1 MKDKLLLLLIL
12 VLSLCSCQKGET
24 DYDDSPQ
31 ANLNAL
37 WTIIDQQYCFLD
49 YKEKELGISWADIYS
64 KYSARLTSKM
74 SRTQL
79 FEVMCQMLGE
89 LKDGHVNIST
99 SLDLGRNWSWKEDYP
114 LNLNE
119 ELRDAYLQTDYN
131 LSSGLEYRILSDN
144 IAYVVYESF
153 QSAIGEVNLDDM
165 FLSLRMCNGM
175 ILDIRGNGGGNLD
188 NVEKLASRFT
198 NEKVLVGYRSH
209 KTGTGHNDFSPL
221 EAEYISPSKGV
232 RWQKKCVVLANRS
245 CYSAANTFVR
255 DMKEMPLVTIMGDQT
270 GGGSG
275 LPFTSELPI
284 GWSVRFS
291 ASPSFDARKQQIEF
305 GIEPDIP
312 SSLDAG
318 KAAQGIDS
326 MIEAARD
333 FLNGGQHPKLSSST
347 KCLTSSQQRWR
358 NFLFNSIL

>member
-1 MKDKLLLLLIL
+1 MKDRLLLLLVL
-12 VLSLCSCQKGET
+12 VLGLCSCQKGET
-24 DYDDSPQ
+24 EYDDSPQ

-49 YKEKELGISWADIYS
+49 YKEQELGFSWADIRT
-64 KYSARLTSKM
+64 KYSSRLNPKM
-74 SRTQL
+74 SRAQL
-79 FEVMCQMLGE
+79 FEVLCQMVGE
-89 LKDGHVNIST
+89 LKDGHVNIS
-99 SLDLGRNWSWKEDYP
+99 SSVDLGRNWSWKEDYP
-114 LNLNE
+114 LNLDE
-119 ELRDAYLQTDYN
+119 EVRNAYLQNDYN
-131 LSSGLEYRILSDN
+131 LAAGLKYRILPDN

-153 QSAIGEVNLDDM
+153 QSAIGEGNLDDM
-165 FLSLRMCNGM
+165 FFGLRMCNGM
-175 ILDIRGNGGGNLD
+175 ILDIRGNGGGELT

-221 EAEYISPSKGV
+221 EAEYVTPSKGV
-232 RWQKKCVVLANRS
+232 RWQKPCVVLTNRS

-255 DMKEMPLVTIMGDQT
+255 DMKEMPLVAIMGDQT

-291 ASPSFDARKQQIEF
+291 ASPSYDAQKQQIEF
-305 GIEPDIP
+305 GIAPDIP
-312 SSLDAG
+312 CALDAA

-326 MIEAARD
+326 MIEEARE
-333 FLNGGQHPKLSSST
+333 FLK
-347 KCLTSSQQRWR
+347 
-358 NFLFNSIL
+358 

>member
-1 MKDKLLLLLIL
+1 MKDRLLLLLVL
-12 VLSLCSCQKGET
+12 VLGLCSCQKGET
-24 DYDDSPQ
+24 EYDDSPQ

-49 YKEKELGISWADIYS
+49 YKEQKLGFSWADIRT
-64 KYSARLTSKM
+64 KYSSRLNSKM
-74 SRTQL
+74 SRAQL
-79 FEVMCQMLGE
+79 FEVLCQMVGE
-89 LKDGHVNIST
+89 LKDGHVNIS
-99 SLDLGRNWSWKEDYP
+99 SSVDLGRNWSWKEDYP
-114 LNLNE
+114 LNLDE
-119 ELRDAYLQTDYN
+119 EVRNAYLQNDYN
-131 LSSGLEYRILSDN
+131 LAAGLKYRILPDN

-153 QSAIGEVNLDDM
+153 QSAIGEGNLDDM
-165 FLSLRMCNGM
+165 FFGLRMCNGM
-175 ILDIRGNGGGNLD
+175 ILDIRGNGGGELT

-221 EAEYISPSKGV
+221 EAEYVTPSKGV
-232 RWQKKCVVLANRS
+232 RWQKPCVVLTNRS

-255 DMKEMPLVTIMGDQT
+255 DMKEMPQVTIMGDQT

-291 ASPSFDARKQQIEF
+291 ASPSYDAQKQQIEF
-305 GIEPDIP
+305 GIAPDIP
-312 SSLDAG
+312 CALDAA

-326 MIEAARD
+326 MIEEARE
-333 FLNGGQHPKLSSST
+333 FLK
-347 KCLTSSQQRWR
+347 
-358 NFLFNSIL
+358 

>member
-1 MKDKLLLLLIL
+1 MKDRLLLLLVL
-12 VLSLCSCQKGET
+12 VLGLSSCQKGET
-24 DYDDSPQ
+24 EYDDSPQ

-49 YKEKELGISWADIYS
+49 YKEQELGISWANIRT
-64 KYSARLTSKM
+64 KYSSRLNPKM
-74 SRTQL
+74 SRAQL
-79 FEVMCQMLGE
+79 FEVLCQMVGE
-89 LKDGHVNIST
+89 LKDGHVNIS
-99 SLDLGRNWSWKEDYP
+99 SSVDLGRNWSWKEDYP
-114 LNLNE
+114 LNLDE
-119 ELRDAYLQTDYN
+119 EVRNAYLQNDYN
-131 LSSGLEYRILSDN
+131 LAAGLKYRILPDN

-153 QSAIGEVNLDDM
+153 QSAIGEGNLDDM
-165 FLSLRMCNGM
+165 LFGLRMCNGM
-175 ILDIRGNGGGNLD
+175 ILDIRGNGGGELT

-221 EAEYISPSKGV
+221 EAEYVTPSKGV
-232 RWQKKCVVLANRS
+232 RWQKPCVVLTNRS

-291 ASPSFDARKQQIEF
+291 ASPSYDAQKQQIEF
-305 GIEPDIP
+305 GIAPDIP
-312 SSLDAG
+312 CSLDTE
-318 KAAQGIDS
+318 KAKQGIDS
-326 MIEAARD
+326 MIEEAREY
-333 FLNGGQHPKLSSST
+333 LRVKE
-347 KCLTSSQQRWR
+347 
-358 NFLFNSIL
+358 